1 MRKILLG
8 DFSADTKFGRG
19 VQKVTGAFKRA
30 GQAFMG
36 KDTGINR
43 GYNPNQPS

>member
-8 DFSADTKFGRG
+8 DFSADTKLGRTG
-19 VQKVTGAFKRA
+19 QKVAGAFKRA

-36 KDTGINR
+36 KNTEINR
-43 GYNPNQPS
+43 GYKPQ